1 MFRER
6 NQVEV
11 SGKYFGASC
20 SPATVLKVI
29 DASHFLVQ
37 YMHTENDGYMKFFET
52 ETCSWP
58 YLCRKVPNLKQK
70 LVVAGMELSSSSI
83 TF

>member
-1 MFRER
+1 MFGER

-11 SGKYFGASC
+11 SGKYFGASW

-29 DASHFLVQ
+29 GASHFLVQ
-37 YMHTENDGYMKFFET
+37 YMHTENDGYTEFFET

-58 YLCRKVPNLKQK
+58 YLCRTASAK
-70 LVVAGMELSSSSI
+70 LETETCSSGPGA
-83 TF
+83 